1 MQVNQQIV
9 FVDSQVADYQALT
22 AGVKPG
28 IKVIVL
34 EANSDGIEQ
43 ITSVLKEKVYS
54 QVHIVSHGS
63 PGCLYLGNT
72 QLSLDTLDKYQ
83 QELQSWFTRSSSR
96 LVSQY
101 HKGIISSSL
110 LLYGCNVATGDAGE
124 EFITKLHDLTGAEIA
139 ASTTPIGNAA
149 KGGNWDLDYQTS
161 EFISALAFN
170 PEVQHNYAG
179 ILAAADEDPLADDLT
194 EDLTEEIAE
203 DLPSVSTDKEDYA
216 PGSTATI
223 TGTDFEPGETIELEV
238 LHNDGTPNTGGG
250 HDPWLVTDGGTG
262 DLDGRVDGN
271 FQTTWYVNP
280 DDSANSAFNLTATS
294 LNSGQIATHHF
305 TDSGADFTIDFA
317 AAAPQI
323 YDHDTGGGAF
333 EDKTINVD
341 AVESLEGGD
350 FAVGEIVSYY
360 FNVNVAP
367 NAVDQF
373 PQAIEVDVSF
383 LVNTTGA
390 TGVSHKDIV
399 GVSANYYTGEL
410 NAGNVQIIS
419 DTGAID
425 DDSTTASITPGTK
438 IYENKVTGEV
448 YSTYATA
455 AAQQGSVVSATVRLN
470 DLEPGEQVVLR
481 IDTLLSAIPGSTPTG
496 NLQAFITGARV
507 ISPTDDPAINVGSQ
521 TIPFKLAGE
530 IDGIPE
536 LSPSL
541 NVQKVVT
548 TDLSGLTVDYTNNTT
563 SAIDADAYFDS
574 VGKNTV
580 NILESSSS
588 TPTTPTV
595 RYIYKV
601 ENNGNGQ
608 VDNIFLKDDNG
619 TPTVTTDDL
628 YLFFGDNNQTVRF
641 LTDGITNNELNNELQ
656 NTSRGNF
663 QVIGAGFINDNNS
676 SDTILTSLED
686 LDGMS
691 GNGNNGDNRSLA
703 SGKSVYVY
711 YDVAV
716 LPGTYNSTSS
726 TNTATGQGSVNPNG
740 GGQQGTPIIGTDTAN
755 IKVLDNSSSSLS
767 GFTYLDLDN
776 DGVKDSNETGITGA
790 LITITNGSQTFNTR
804 TDLTGAYLFTGLS
817 AGTYT
822 ITQTQFSNYY
832 DGQETLG
839 TFSSGG
845 SGGGGSIDNTTIS
858 NTISGVTVNIGN
870 YYQNYNFGE
879 LLPADIAGVAY
890 IDLNGDGNH
899 QDTETGR
906 AGIAVTLSGTNDF
919 GQTVNVSATTDSSGR
934 YYFGSLRPS
943 NATGYTINFPTN
955 PGDVGTSDVGQV
967 LGSNVGTRGTDQ
979 ITNIVLGAGSSG
991 VNYDYGIPTSAVGGI
1006 ISGTVFQDTGI
1017 YSSGAI
1023 AGADNGTI
1031 NDTNANS
1038 FSTTPS
1044 TGEKRLAGV
1053 TLKLYDNNS
1062 TLIATTKTDIN
1073 GNYSFTGLGTGT
1085 YRVEETQPQY
1095 FDPSANKGQGGFVSY
1110 LDGKEAS
1117 PTGTTTTND
1126 KITNLAI
1133 ASSTTNLT
1141 ANNFGELPP
1150 ASVSGYVF
1158 LDNIKNREYGL
1169 SAGQSIVGANGTTYS
1184 VTTNG
1189 SYTNYTIPVRNG
1201 EFDNDEFGIAGIT
1214 LQLTGTNDL
1223 GTSVSTTTT
1232 TDANG
1237 YYRFDGLRPS
1247 NSSGYTVTQLQ
1258 PSAYN
1263 DGTYDANSDKT
1274 FSSSDV
1280 NSGNI
1285 LGTTEKGTYTDGG
1298 TTAGAYQDNFGGIN
1312 VNFGQSG
1319 VDYNFPEATSNG
1331 LITGKVYV
1339 DADNDGSYD
1348 VGEDGISNVTLTLKN
1363 SSGTTLGTVST
1374 DAEGDYFFSVAA
1386 GTGYTVTETQPG
1398 TYNNGTQN
1406 SSNVTS
1412 AITVTSGT
1420 TTANNNFGE
1429 VVSSIKGFVKLDTDG
1444 NSTTTTNDQS
1454 DLSNITI
1461 QLLNSGGTVVAS
1473 TLTKFDG
1480 SYNFSNLLAGT
1491 YSIQE
1496 IDSGTYTDA
1505 SPATSFSGS
1514 GTSSP
1519 NSNGTSDRIA
1529 NITLGTAT
1537 NLTNYN
1543 FYETNF
1549 GTISGTVKADTNNDN
1564 IGDINLSAVTLELL
1578 DNNGNSIDSDLNT
1591 TGIQATVTTT
1601 NTSGNY
1607 SFTNV
1612 APGSYQVKEIDP
1624 TGYISVSDGDSTN
1637 GNDDTPINTNTNDN
1651 LIPVTINAGESDT
1664 GNDFVDEPLRTIS
1677 GAVLADTNNDN
1688 TGDSPLPLVTV
1699 TLRNSGDTT
1708 TIATTT
1714 TDTSGN
1720 YSFAN
1725 LAPGNYIVKQT
1736 NLAGYQ
1742 DVSDIDGGNLNSIA
1756 VNLNNGNSTGNNF
1769 VDKYNTILGTGRSE
1783 TFAGTTE
1790 NELFIGGAGQ
1800 DTLTGNGGNDSFH
1813 FNRTSD
1819 GIDVIT
1825 DFDVNGDKLDF
1836 RDIFANELSS
1846 LSIPANSN
1854 PYDAGYVEAITF
1866 GTGVMIQVDTDL
1878 GNGGDDPLN
1887 KDVVLLRNVSVG
1899 DINASDFI
1907 F

>member
-1 MQVNQQIV
+1 MINNTAIANKIFTHARQIL
-9 FVDSQVADYQALT
+9 FIDSQVEDIETLV
-22 AGVKPG
+22 AGVIPG
-28 IKVIVL
+28 IEVVVL
-34 EANSDGIEQ
+34 ESDRNGIAQ
-43 ITSVLKEKVYS
+43 ITSVLNQKVYS

-72 QLSLDTLDKYQ
+72 RLSLDTLNEYQ
-83 QELQSWFTRSSSR
+83 EEVRSWFLSPSLISYAKR
-96 LVSQY
+96 LSEGVPFRDTLG
-101 HKGIISSSL
+101 HPSSL
-110 LLYGCNVATGDAGE
+110 IPYAKRYPLGHPLCEAVSFRTSLLIYGCNVAAGDAGE
-124 EFITKLHDLTGAEIA
+124 EFISKLHNLTGAEIA
-139 ASTTPIGNAA
+139 ASTIPIGNAA

-161 EFISALAFN
+161 EFIPTLSFT

-179 ILAAADEDPLADDLT
+179 ILAATDEDPLAPDLT
-194 EDLTEEIAE
+194 EDLTEEIVE
-203 DLPSVSTDKEDYA
+203 DLPSVTTDKEDYA

-223 TGTDFEPGETIELEV
+223 TGTDFEPGETVEIEV

-250 HDPWLVTDGGTG
+250 HDPWFVTDGGAG
-262 DLDGRVDGN
+262 DLDGRIDGK

-280 DDSANSAFNLTATS
+280 DDSANSAFNLTATG

-323 YDHDTGGGAF
+323 YNHDTGGGAF

-360 FNVNVAP
+360 FNVTAVP

-373 PQAIEVDVSF
+373 PQTIEIDVSF
-383 LVNTTGA
+383 LVNTTGK

-410 NAGNVQIIS
+410 SVYDDPTSTVQIIS

-425 DDSTTASITPGTK
+425 DDSTTAWISPGTK
-438 IYENKVTGEV
+438 IYENKVTGET

-481 IDTLLSAIPGSTPTG
+481 VDTLLDAIPGSTPTG
-496 NLQAFITGARV
+496 NLQAFVTGARV

-530 IDGIPE
+530 IEGIPE
-536 LSPSL
+536 LAPSL
-541 NVQKVVT
+541 SVKKVAT

-641 LTDGITNNELNNELQ
+641 LTDGTSQSDSNNELQ

-663 QVIGAGFINDNNS
+663 RVIGAGFINDNNS

-686 LDGMS
+686 KDGTN
-691 GNGNNGDNRSLA
+691 GGGNNIGDNRSLA
-703 SGKSVYVY
+703 SGNSVYVY

-716 LPGTYNSTSS
+716 LPGTYNSTSI
-726 TNTATGQGSVNPNG
+726 TNKATGQASVNPNG
-740 GGQQGTPIIGTDTAN
+740 GGQQGTPIVGTDTAN
-755 IKVLDNSSSSLS
+755 IKVLDSSSSSLS

-817 AGTYT
+817 AGSYT

-832 DGQETLG
+832 DGKETVG

-845 SGGGGSIDNTTIS
+845 SGGGGTINNTTVS
-858 NTISGVTVNIGN
+858 NTISGVTVNVGN

-890 IDLNGDGNH
+890 LDLNNDGNH

-906 AGIAVTLSGTNDF
+906 SGITVTLSGTNDL
-919 GQTVNVSATTDSSGR
+919 GQTVNVNATTDSSGR

-943 NATGYTINFPTN
+943 NGTGYTITFPTN
-955 PGDVGTSDVGQV
+955 PGNVGTSDIGQV
-967 LGSNVGTRGTDQ
+967 LGSNVGTSGTDQ

-991 VNYDYGIPTSAVGGI
+991 VNYDYGIPPSAVGGI

-1023 AGADNGTI
+1023 TGADNGTI

-1044 TGEKRLAGV
+1044 TGEKRIAG
-1053 TLKLYDNNS
+1053 TTISLYDSNN
-1062 TLIATTKTDIN
+1062 TLVTTTKTDIN

-1085 YRVEETQPQY
+1085 YRVEESQPQY

-1117 PTGTTTTND
+1117 PTGITTTND
-1126 KITNLAI
+1126 KITNLVI

-1158 LDNIKNREYGL
+1158 LDTIKN
-1169 SAGQSIVGANGTTYS
+1169 N
-1184 VTTNG
+1184 
-1189 SYTNYTIPVRNG
+1189 TNYTIPVRNG
-1201 EFDNDEFGIAGIT
+1201 EFDNDEFGIANIT
-1214 LQLTGTNDL
+1214 LRLTGTNNL
-1223 GTSVSTTTT
+1223 NQAVSTTTI

-1237 YYRFDGLRPS
+1237 YYHFDGLRPS
-1247 NSSGYTVTQLQ
+1247 DTNGYTVTQLQ
-1258 PSAYN
+1258 PSSYV

-1274 FSSSDV
+1274 FTSSDV

-1285 LGTTEKGTYTDGG
+1285 LGTTEKGTYADPGY
-1298 TTAGAYQDNFGGIN
+1298 TANTYQDNFSDIDLA
-1312 VNFGQSG
+1312 FGQSG

-1331 LITGKVYV
+1331 LITGKVYADV
-1339 DADNDGSYD
+1339 DNDGD
-1348 VGEDGISNVTLTLKN
+1348 
-1363 SSGTTLGTVST
+1363 
-1374 DAEGDYFFSVAA
+1374 
-1386 GTGYTVTETQPG
+1386 
-1398 TYNNGTQN
+1398 
-1406 SSNVTS
+1406 
-1412 AITVTSGT
+1412 
-1420 TTANNNFGE
+1420 
-1429 VVSSIKGFVKLDTDG
+1429 
-1444 NSTTTTNDQS
+1444 
-1454 DLSNITI
+1454 
-1461 QLLNSGGTVVAS
+1461 
-1473 TLTKFDG
+1473 
-1480 SYNFSNLLAGT
+1480 
-1491 YSIQE
+1491 
-1496 IDSGTYTDA
+1496 
-1505 SPATSFSGS
+1505 
-1514 GTSSP
+1514 
-1519 NSNGTSDRIA
+1519 
-1529 NITLGTAT
+1529 
-1537 NLTNYN
+1537 
-1543 FYETNF
+1543 
-1549 GTISGTVKADTNNDN
+1549 
-1564 IGDINLSAVTLELL
+1564 
-1578 DNNGNSIDSDLNT
+1578 
-1591 TGIQATVTTT
+1591 
-1601 NTSGNY
+1601 
-1607 SFTNV
+1607 
-1612 APGSYQVKEIDP
+1612 
-1624 TGYISVSDGDSTN
+1624 
-1637 GNDDTPINTNTNDN
+1637 
-1651 LIPVTINAGESDT
+1651 
-1664 GNDFVDEPLRTIS
+1664 
-1677 GAVLADTNNDN
+1677 
-1688 TGDSPLPLVTV
+1688 GDSPLSDATIDLLDST
-1699 TLRNSGDTT
+1699 GTT

-1714 TDTSGN
+1714 TNSNGYYSFTNVAVGSYQIRETDSGGYQSVSDADSINNGSNDTDTNSTTNDNRLSVAIIAGETDSGN
-1720 YSFAN
+1720 
-1725 LAPGNYIVKQT
+1725 
-1736 NLAGYQ
+1736 
-1742 DVSDIDGGNLNSIA
+1742 D
-1756 VNLNNGNSTGNNF
+1756 F
-1769 VDKYNTILGTGRSE
+1769 VDKLKNSITGTGKSE
-1783 TFAGTTE
+1783 TLTNPTSSVDD
-1790 NELFIGGAGQ
+1790 LFTGGAGQ
-1800 DTLTGNGGNDSFH
+1800 DTLTGNGGNDCFK

-1819 GIDVIT
+1819 GVDTIKDFNSGDKIDLSSFFDTGGELAGITNPFGSYVETVVVGGGTMIQIDFDNDGSTTFNKNVVYLESYTATMTAT
-1825 DFDVNGDKLDF
+1825 DFF
-1836 RDIFANELSS
+1836 F
-1846 LSIPANSN
+1846 
-1854 PYDAGYVEAITF
+1854 
-1866 GTGVMIQVDTDL
+1866 
-1878 GNGGDDPLN
+1878 
-1887 KDVVLLRNVSVG
+1887 
-1899 DINASDFI
+1899 
-1907 F
+1907 

>member
-1 MQVNQQIV
+1 M
-9 FVDSQVADYQALT
+9 
-22 AGVKPG
+22 AG
-28 IKVIVL
+28 
-34 EANSDGIEQ
+34 SDF
-43 ITSVLKEKVYS
+43 S
-54 QVHIVSHGS
+54 
-63 PGCLYLGNT
+63 
-72 QLSLDTLDKYQ
+72 
-83 QELQSWFTRSSSR
+83 
-96 LVSQY
+96 
-101 HKGIISSSL
+101 
-110 LLYGCNVATGDAGE
+110 
-124 EFITKLHDLTGAEIA
+124 
-139 ASTTPIGNAA
+139 
-149 KGGNWDLDYQTS
+149 
-161 EFISALAFN
+161 
-170 PEVQHNYAG
+170 
-179 ILAAADEDPLADDLT
+179 
-194 EDLTEEIAE
+194 
-203 DLPSVSTDKEDYA
+203 
-216 PGSTATI
+216 
-223 TGTDFEPGETIELEV
+223 
-238 LHNDGTPNTGGG
+238 
-250 HDPWLVTDGGTG
+250 
-262 DLDGRVDGN
+262 
-271 FQTTWYVNP
+271 
-280 DDSANSAFNLTATS
+280 
-294 LNSGQIATHHF
+294 
-305 TDSGADFTIDFA
+305 IDFA

-323 YDHDTGGGAF
+323 YNHDTGGGAF
-333 EDKTINVD
+333 EDKTINID

-360 FNVNVAP
+360 FNVTAAP

-373 PQAIEVDVSF
+373 PQTIEIDVSF

-390 TGVSHKDIV
+390 TGVSHRDIV

-410 NAGNVQIIS
+410 SVYDDPTSTVQIIS
-419 DTGAID
+419 DSGAVD
-425 DDSTTASITPGTK
+425 DDSTTAWISPGTK
-438 IYENKVTGEV
+438 IYENKVTGET

-455 AAQQGSVVSATVRLN
+455 ATQQGSVVSATVRLN

-481 IDTLLSAIPGSTPTG
+481 VDTLLDAIPGSTPTG
-496 NLQAFITGARV
+496 NLQGFVTGARV
-507 ISPTDDPAINVGSQ
+507 ISPTSDPTINVGNQ

-530 IDGIPE
+530 IEGIPE

-541 NVQKVVT
+541 NVEKVVT

-574 VGKNTV
+574 VGDDTV

-641 LTDGITNNELNNELQ
+641 LTDGTSQSDSNNELK

-663 QVIGAGFINDNNS
+663 RVIGAGFINDNNS

-686 LDGMS
+686 LDGKS
-691 GNGNNGDNRSLA
+691 GNNNGDDNRSLA
-703 SGKSVYVY
+703 SGNSVYVY

-716 LPGTYNSTSS
+716 LPGTYNPTSI
-726 TNTATGQGSVNPNG
+726 TNTATGQASVNPNG
-740 GGQQGTPIIGTDTAN
+740 GGQQGTPIMGTDTAN

-817 AGTYT
+817 AGNYT
-822 ITQTQFSNYY
+822 ITQTQPLNYY
-832 DGQETLG
+832 DGKETVG

-845 SGGGGSIDNTTIS
+845 SGGGGTIDNTTIS
-858 NTISGVTVNIGN
+858 NTISDVTVNVGN

-879 LLPADIAGVAY
+879 VLPADIAGVAY
-890 IDLNGDGNH
+890 IDLNNDGNR

-906 AGIAVTLSGTNDF
+906 TGIGVTLSGTNDF
-919 GQTVNVSATTDSSGR
+919 GQTVNVSSTTDSSGR

-943 NATGYTINFPTN
+943 DTTGYTITFDGLGTVGS
-955 PGDVGTSDVGQV
+955 GDVGSI
-967 LGSNVGTRGTDQ
+967 LGVTEGSGSSKTISSIN
-979 ITNIVLGAGSSG
+979 LAAGDSG
-991 VNYDYGIPTSAVGGI
+991 VNYDFGVAPATIGGT

-1023 AGADNGTI
+1023 TGADNGTI
-1031 NDTNANS
+1031 NDTNVNS

-1044 TGEKRLAGV
+1044 TGEKRIAGV
-1053 TLKLYDNNS
+1053 TLKLYNNS
-1062 TLIATTKTDIN
+1062 DTLVATTKTDIN

-1126 KITNLAI
+1126 KIANLAI
-1133 ASSTTNLT
+1133 ASSATNLT

-1158 LDNIKNREYGL
+1158 LDNIKNRDYGL
-1169 SAGQSIVGANGTTYS
+1169 SPGQSIVGANGTTYS
-1184 VTTNG
+1184 VASNG

-1201 EFDNDEFGIAGIT
+1201 EFDNDEFGISDIT
-1214 LQLTGTNDL
+1214 LRLTGTNDL
-1223 GTSVSTTTT
+1223 GQSVNVTTT

-1237 YYRFDGLRPS
+1237 YYHFDGLRSS
-1247 NSSGYTVTQLQ
+1247 NSNGYTVTQFQ

-1274 FSSSDV
+1274 FTASDV

-1285 LGTTEKGTYTDGG
+1285 LGTTEKGTYADTGY
-1298 TTAGAYQDNFGGIN
+1298 TANAYQDNFSDIDL
-1312 VNFGQSG
+1312 NFGQSG

-1348 VGEDGISNVTLTLKN
+1348 LGEDGISGVTLTLKN

-1386 GTGYTVTETQPG
+1386 GTGYTVTETQPS

-1406 SSNVTS
+1406 SSNVTP

-1454 DLSNITI
+1454 DLSNIQI
-1461 QLLNSGGTVVAS
+1461 QLLNSGGTVVAT

-1496 IDSGTYTDA
+1496 VDSGAYTDA
-1505 SPATSFSGS
+1505 SPAVSFSGS

-1519 NSNGTSDRIA
+1519 NSNGTSDRIT
-1529 NITLGTAT
+1529 NVTLAAAQ
-1537 NLTNYN
+1537 NLANYN

-1549 GTISGTVKADTNNDN
+1549 RTISGQVQADTDNNN
-1564 IGDINLSAVTLELL
+1564 TGDSPLENVTLALL
-1578 DNNGNSIDSDLNT
+1578 DNNGNPVLN
-1591 TGIQATVTTT
+1591 G
-1601 NTSGNY
+1601 SGN
-1607 SFTNV
+1607 
-1612 APGSYQVKEIDP
+1612 
-1624 TGYISVSDGDSTN
+1624 
-1637 GNDDTPINTNTNDN
+1637 PI
-1651 LIPVTINAGESDT
+1651 
-1664 GNDFVDEPLRTIS
+1664 
-1677 GAVLADTNNDN
+1677 
-1688 TGDSPLPLVTV
+1688 
-1699 TLRNSGDTT
+1699 TT
-1708 TIATTT
+1708 AT
-1714 TDTSGN
+1714 DALGN

-1725 LAPGNYIVKQT
+1725 LAPGNYQVKET
-1736 NLAGYQ
+1736 NLTGYG
-1742 DVSDIDGGNLNSIA
+1742 DVSDTDGGNLNNIA
-1756 VNLNNGNSTGNNF
+1756 VNLNAANSTNNNF
-1769 VDKYNTILGTGRSE
+1769 IDELSRIPGHEYSEVINGTGDPE
-1783 TFAGTTE
+1783 VI
-1790 NELFIGGAGQ
+1790 IGDEGQ
-1800 DTLTGNGGNDSFH
+1800 DTLTGGAGADQFFYNKTSEGVDIIED
-1813 FNRTSD
+1813 FNTNED
-1819 GIDVIT
+1819 L
-1825 DFDVNGDKLDF
+1825 LDF
-1836 RDIFANELSS
+1836 RGIVTGELGNVANPFAG
-1846 LSIPANSN
+1846 
-1854 PYDAGYVEAITF
+1854 GYIEAVSF
-1866 GTGVMIQVDTDL
+1866 GSHTMIQVDF
-1878 GNGGDDPLN
+1878 DPNDSLNN
-1887 KDVVLLRNVSVG
+1887 KDVVLLKNIDPMTIS
-1899 DINASDFI
+1899 ASDFI
-1907 F
+1907 FS